1 MVDSDAD
8 LPFRCGYVSIV
19 GRPNVGKSTLFNA
32 LVGERLSI
40 VTQKPQTTRNSIMG
54 ILTSVDSQMLFLDTP
69 GLLDPAYRLQEYMLG
84 QVRAAF
90 HDADILLCVVDA
102 TDVPGTFDEEV
113 RDALLAVDVPRVVA
127 MNKVD
132 LIDAGAVEQGLRS
145 VSSAGLSQ
153 DALPV
158 SARTGINTD
167 ELLRALKQ
175 ALPAGPQLY
184 PEDTLTQHPE
194 RFFVAEFV
202 REEIF
207 TQLRQELPYSTAVR
221 IEEFREDRTKDYIRA
236 DILVERESQKGI
248 VIGGRGRTL
257 RSIGKAAREKIE
269 AFLGRPVYL
278 DLQVKVL
285 ENWRKKDRALR
296 GLGYE

>member
-1 MVDSDAD
+1 MVDSHAG
-8 LPFRCGYVSIV
+8 LSFRCGYVAIV

-40 VTQKPQTTRNSIMG
+40 VTQKPQTTRNSILG

-69 GLLDPAYRLQEYMLG
+69 GMLDPAYGLQEYMLG

-102 TDVPGTFDEEV
+102 TDIPGTFDGEV
-113 RDALLAVDVPRVVA
+113 REAILAVDVPRVVA

-132 LIDAGAVEQGLRS
+132 LIDAGAVEQGLRL
-145 VSSAGLSQ
+145 VSDAGLWQ

-158 SARTGINTD
+158 SARTGINTN
-167 ELLRALKQ
+167 ELLCALKQ
-175 ALPAGPQLY
+175 ALPGGPQLY
-184 PEDTLTQHPE
+184 PDDTLTEHPE
-194 RFFVAEFV
+194 RFFVAELV

-221 IEEFREDRTKDYIRA
+221 IEEFREDRAKDYIRA

-257 RSIGKAAREKIE
+257 RSIGKAARQKIE